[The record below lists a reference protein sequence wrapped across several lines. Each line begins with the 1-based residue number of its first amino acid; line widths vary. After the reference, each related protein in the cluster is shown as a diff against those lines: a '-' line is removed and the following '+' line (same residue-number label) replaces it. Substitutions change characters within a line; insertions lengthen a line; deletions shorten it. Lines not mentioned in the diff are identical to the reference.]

1 MDTKNY
7 IVVTGATGE
16 LGSEIV
22 KLLNEIYP
30 EEKVLCISR
39 SGKNPNP
46 QSTNNI
52 PLIID
57 LATHH
62 VDSTKCLL
70 EHHLKD
76 SVVKFL
82 INCSGVCKSLKF
94 SERTPSSISQQINV
108 NLTSYMVICNIVLPY
123 MVKGSHIVNIS
134 SLMGRIPMKYY
145 SVYSATKFSIVGFSE
160 SLRMEL
166 EDSGILVSCVLP
178 SLFHSRMSTDA
189 VVPDIVKPANV
200 KTIAKETVSLLGV
213 GGGLKT
219 IGLQSAL
226 SCIVERLMPAINR
239 TISTSLT

>member
-1 MDTKNY
+1 M
-7 IVVTGATGE
+7 IVITGATGG

-30 EEKVLCISR
+30 EEKILCISR

-46 QSTNNI
+46 KSLNNT
-52 PLIID
+52 PLIVD

-70 EHHLKD
+70 DHHLKD
-76 SVVKFL
+76 SKVKFL
-82 INCSGVCKSLKF
+82 INCSGVCKSKKF
-94 SERTPSSISQQINV
+94 SERTPSSISRQINV

-123 MVKGSHIVNIS
+123 MVEGSHIVNIS

-145 SVYSATKFSIVGFSE
+145 SVYSATKFSLVGFSE

-166 EDSGILVSCVLP
+166 DEERGILVSCVLP
-178 SLFHSRMSTDA
+178 SLFHSRMSAGA
-189 VVPDIVKPANV
+189 VVPDIIKPADA
-200 KTIAKETVSLLGV
+200 KTIAKETVSLLGRHS
-213 GGGLKT
+213 GLKT

-226 SCIVERLMPAINR
+226 SCIVERLIPAINR
-239 TISTSLT
+239 TISTKFMD